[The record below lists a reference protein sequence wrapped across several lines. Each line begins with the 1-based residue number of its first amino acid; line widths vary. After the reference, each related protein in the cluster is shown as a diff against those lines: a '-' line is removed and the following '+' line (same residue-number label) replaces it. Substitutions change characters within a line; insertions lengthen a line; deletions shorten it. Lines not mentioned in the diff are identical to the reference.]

1 METALPFTET
11 TALLVGAGLLG
22 GLTIAG
28 LGILIARWRASA
40 AALEAATTAQTAAAA
55 QADQR
60 LTELGAFVKTMGDV
74 IASRQSDLARH
85 VNERLDAVSHRLGE
99 SMQTTTKHT
108 VENLNKL
115 NERLAV
121 IDHAQKNI
129 TDLASQVTSLQSVLS
144 NKQTRG
150 AFGQGRMEAII
161 QDNLPKSQY
170 AFQHT
175 LANGKRP
182 DCVVF
187 LPDQRPLVID
197 AKFPLEAVTALRNAT
212 SGQERELAARQV
224 RTDVMKHIN
233 DISERYLVAGET
245 QDIALMFVPS
255 ESLYAELHDGF
266 DDVVQ
271 KAYRLQVMVVSP
283 TLLMLAIQ
291 VIQQIQKDARMREAA
306 DKIHGEVGHL
316 MDDIGRLGDRVR
328 KLQTHFNQSN
338 EDVRQVLVSL
348 EKIEKRGDR
357 IKQVEFDDEEPEPAK
372 VAAPV
377 FKLQAGE

>member
-1 METALPFTET
+1 METALLV
-11 TALLVGAGLLG
+11 AIGLLVGLA
-22 GLTIAG
+22 IAA
-28 LGILIARWRASA
+28 LIFFIARSREAAPNLELA
-40 AALEAATTAQTAAAA
+40 AATAA
-55 QADQR
+55 ADQR
-60 LTELGAFVKTMGDV
+60 LAELGTYVKTMGEV
-74 IASRQSDLARH
+74 IATRQSELARH

-99 SMQTTTKHT
+99 SMQTSAKHT

-129 TDLASQVTSLQSVLS
+129 TDLASQVTSLQSVLT

-150 AFGQGRMEAII
+150 AFGQGRMESII
-161 QDNLPKSQY
+161 QDGLPKAHYEFQY
-170 AFQHT
+170 T
-175 LANGKRP
+175 LKNGKRP

-187 LPDQRPLVID
+187 LPDRRPLVID
-197 AKFPLEAVTALRNAT
+197 AKFPLEAVTALRDAK
-212 SGQERELAARQV
+212 SEQEREIAARQV
-224 RTDVMKHIN
+224 RTDVMKHVS
-233 DISERYLVAGET
+233 DIADRYLIAGET

-255 ESLYAELHDGF
+255 ESVYAELHDGF

-271 KAYRLQVMVVSP
+271 KAYRLQVMLVSP

-328 KLQTHFNQSN
+328 KLQQHFNQSN

-348 EKIEKRGDR
+348 DKIEKRSDR
-357 IKQVEFDDEEPEPAK
+357 IRQVEFGEDEAAPAA

>member
-1 METALPFTET
+1 METALLVATG
-11 TALLVGAGLLG
+11 LLVGLA
-22 GLTIAG
+22 IAAFAFFVVRSREPAPNPE
-28 LGILIARWRASA
+28 LA
-40 AALEAATTAQTAAAA
+40 AATAA
-55 QADQR
+55 ADQR
-60 LTELGAFVKTMGDV
+60 LAELGTYVKTMGDV
-74 IASRQSDLARH
+74 IATRQSELARH

-99 SMQTTTKHT
+99 SMQTSAKHT

-129 TDLASQVTSLQSVLS
+129 TDLASQVTSLQSVLA

-150 AFGQGRMEAII
+150 AFGQGRMESII
-161 QDNLPKSQY
+161 QDGLPKTHYEFQY
-170 AFQHT
+170 T
-175 LANGKRP
+175 LKNGKRP

-197 AKFPLEAVTALRNAT
+197 AKFPLEAVTALRDAK
-212 SGQERELAARQV
+212 SEQEREIAARQV
-224 RTDVMKHIN
+224 RTDVMKHVT
-233 DISERYLVAGET
+233 DIADRYLIAGET

-255 ESLYAELHDGF
+255 ESVYAELHDGF

-271 KAYRLQVMVVSP
+271 KAYRLQVMLVSP

-328 KLQTHFNQSN
+328 KLQQHFNQSN

-348 EKIEKRGDR
+348 DKIEKRSDR
-357 IKQVEFDDEEPEPAK
+357 IRQVEFGEEEPAPAA

>member
-1 METALPFTET
+1 METAL
-11 TALLVGAGLLG
+11 LVAVGLL
-22 GLTIAG
+22 LG
-28 LGILIARWRASA
+28 LGGGVLGFFVAKARIAAVGSQLA
-40 AALEAATTAQTAAAA
+40 AANAA
-55 QADQR
+55 ADQR
-60 LTELGAFVKTMGDV
+60 FAELGTYVRTMGDV
-74 IASRQSDLARH
+74 IANRQTELTRH

-99 SMQTTTKHT
+99 SMQTTTQHT

-175 LANGKRP
+175 LVNGKRP

-197 AKFPLEAVTALRNAT
+197 AKFPLEAVTALRDAKT
-212 SGQERELAARQV
+212 DEERKFAAARV
-224 RTDVMKHIN
+224 RTDVMKQIN
-233 DISERYLVAGET
+233 DISDRYLIAGET

-266 DDVVQ
+266 DDLVQ

-316 MDDIGRLGDRVR
+316 MDDISRLGDRVR
-328 KLQTHFNQSN
+328 KLQQHFNQSN
-338 EDVRQVLVSL
+338 EDVRQVLISL

-357 IKQVEFDDEEPEPAK
+357 IKQVEFDEDDTPEPAK